1 MTSTAFADHH
11 DQLVGMAK
19 GIVATVSTGSSEALR
34 DLPAQ
39 RMALSKMVNVH
50 CGEEIALIN
59 AHAPRLRDDPAKTA
73 LIRRFHDELLA
84 WRGDLMECNA
94 SWPQRKVTSDP
105 DGFLTVFNGLSERL
119 QARVRWEEKAFYPAV
134 LGRMVRGNA

>member
-1 MTSTAFADHH
+1 MTRLAFADHH
-11 DQLVGMAK
+11 DQLVGLAK
-19 GIVATVSTGSSEALR
+19 GIVAAVSTGSSDALQ

-39 RMALSKMVNVH
+39 RMALSKMINRH

-59 AHAPRLRDDPAKTA
+59 ARAREVQSDPAKAA

-94 SWPQRKVTSDP
+94 HWPQRKVTSDP
-105 DGFLTVFNGLSERL
+105 SGFLTVFSGLSDRL
-119 QARVRWEEKAFYPAV
+119 QARVRWEEKEFYPAV
-134 LGRMVRGNA
+134 MGTTVRH